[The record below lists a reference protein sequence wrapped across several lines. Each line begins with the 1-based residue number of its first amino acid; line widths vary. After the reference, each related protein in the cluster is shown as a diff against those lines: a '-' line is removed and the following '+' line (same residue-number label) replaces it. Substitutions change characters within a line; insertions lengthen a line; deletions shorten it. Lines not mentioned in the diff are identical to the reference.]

1 MNIHSDNMPTFLPE
15 DTNMFSSY
23 EQQAGLLIFAEMEA
37 FLSWGKQE
45 QVLLLMLC
53 IEKQTLDFSWDLKKK
68 SVFYSISVSEFFL
81 SVGGTETRTSHL
93 DFYLNYTDAC
103 IIASQ

>member
-1 MNIHSDNMPTFLPE
+1 MNIHSDNLLTFLPE

-45 QVLLLMLC
+45 EVLLLMLC

-68 SVFYSISVSEFFL
+68 NPSFIPSQSEWVL
-81 SVGGTETRTSHL
+81 SVCWQNWDQDKSPWL
-93 DFYLNYTDAC
+93 L
-103 IIASQ
+103 S